1 MKYITFGDK
10 KILYSL
16 SHKSDE
22 FNKRWEYFEI
32 TDISKMILSKKK
44 TKLPKDKTQIELLK
58 IQICMSSFWPR
69 HLQGNV

>member
-22 FNKRWEYFEI
+22 FNKRWENFEI
-32 TDISKMILSKKK
+32 TDTSKMILSKKK
-44 TKLPKDKTQIELLK
+44 NQAA
-58 IQICMSSFWPR
+58 
-69 HLQGNV
+69 QG